1 MEFGIAVLCVILIF
15 AAYIAGRVGYAIE
28 KDKKEKSDYEKMNE
42 SINHAI
48 NDEDNQP
55 RNLLIKTL
63 KEMGCQPEIDDNNDI
78 IVKYQGEVFSI
89 DASNDNN
96 FIWIYDIG
104 WKAIE
109 TSNTDADF
117 LKQAINKV
125 NQSSAIMN
133 LYTEGNG
140 YIMAHCK
147 MAIYFA
153 YNIPNYREYLKY
165 ILDVFFLTHQQV
177 IDEFASLTKIQKT
190 KERVEIKGFRSN
202 RSNIFID

>member
-89 DASNDNN
+89 DASNDNPT
-96 FIWIYDIG
+96 IWIYNVAWTG
-104 WKAIE
+104 IE
-109 TSNTDADF
+109 INNAAADF
-117 LKQAINKV
+117 LKQAVNKA
-125 NQSSAIMN
+125 NEYSAITN
-133 LYTEGNG
+133 LYTTNEEKGF
-140 YIMAHCK
+140 IAAHCQ
-147 MAIYFA
+147 MVTYFA
-153 YNIPNYREYLKY
+153 YNIPNYKGYLKS
-165 ILDVFFLTHQQV
+165 ILDGFFFAHQQV
-177 IDEFASLTKIQKT
+177 RNEFENLAKNQEQKSGQLNNTNDE
-190 KERVEIKGFRSN
+190 R
-202 RSNIFID
+202 

>member
-78 IVKYQGEVFSI
+78 TVKYQGEVFSI

-140 YIMAHCK
+140 YIMAHYK

-202 RSNIFID
+202 WSNIFID

>member
-1 MEFGIAVLCVILIF
+1 M
-15 AAYIAGRVGYAIE
+15 
-28 KDKKEKSDYEKMNE
+28 
-42 SINHAI
+42 
-48 NDEDNQP
+48 
-55 RNLLIKTL
+55 
-63 KEMGCQPEIDDNNDI
+63 
-78 IVKYQGEVFSI
+78 
-89 DASNDNN
+89 
-96 FIWIYDIG
+96 
-104 WKAIE
+104 
-109 TSNTDADF
+109 
-117 LKQAINKV
+117 